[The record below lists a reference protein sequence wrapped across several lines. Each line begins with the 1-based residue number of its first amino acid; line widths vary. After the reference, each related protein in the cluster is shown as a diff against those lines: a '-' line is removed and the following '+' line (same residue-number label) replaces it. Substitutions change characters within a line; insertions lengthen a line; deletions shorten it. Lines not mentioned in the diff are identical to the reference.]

1 MAART
6 RTSVLERGA
15 DGSCVTLSVIP
26 GGLRVITESVPG
38 ARSASVGI
46 WVGVGS
52 VDETPKLAGASHYL
66 EHLLF
71 KGTTHRTGHEIAS
84 AIDAVGG
91 ELNAFT
97 AHEYT
102 CFYAHVLASSAEL
115 AVDIVC
121 DVVLD
126 AVIDGAD
133 VDVERQVILE
143 EISMR
148 DDDPEDTLGDAFA
161 AALFAGHPV
170 ASPVIGSEQS
180 ILGMSRA
187 QVAGYYRRRYS
198 PERMVVSVAGGVDH
212 GDVVRWVRKSFG
224 DRLSA
229 DAQPEAP
236 RVGRG
241 RARAMSDVLVVERD
255 TEQAHLCIGV
265 SAPGRSD
272 PDRYAM
278 SVLAAALGGGMSSR
292 LFRTIREERG
302 LAYSCYAATSGYAD
316 VGSFSVYAGCQPE
329 NLGTV
334 TTLISRELA
343 AVAER
348 GLETEELV
356 RVHGQLA
363 GGLILGLE
371 DTESKMSRIGKNLLV
386 RNEFRSV
393 SDELAAIAAV
403 GAAEVAALAGTLLTK
418 PLTAAV
424 VGPYAAQTDLPPELT
439 ALTGMSV
446 ADASKPSTVA
456 ATAAGASKGRRRRR
470 VG

>member
-1 MAART
+1 MAPRT
-6 RTSVLERGA
+6 RTAVLERGA
-15 DGSCVTLSVIP
+15 DGGVVTLSVIP

-71 KGTTHRTGHEIAS
+71 KGTRGRTGHEIAA

-97 AHEYT
+97 SHEYT
-102 CFYAHVLASSAEL
+102 CYYAHVLASSAEL

-126 AVIDGAD
+126 AVITPAD

-170 ASPVIGSEQS
+170 AAPVIGTEQTITDMNRS
-180 ILGMSRA
+180 QI
-187 QVAGYYRRRYS
+187 AGYYRRRYT
-198 PERMVVSVAGGVDH
+198 PDKMVVSVAGGVDH
-212 GDVVRWVRKSFG
+212 GEVVRWVRKAFG
-224 DRLSA
+224 PRLTA
-229 DAQPEAP
+229 DVAPQPP

-241 RARAMSDVLVVERD
+241 RVSAAADVLVVERD
-255 TEQAHLCIGV
+255 IEQAHLCVGV
-265 SAPGRSD
+265 PAPGRTD

-292 LFRTIREERG
+292 LFRTIREDHG

-334 TTLISRELA
+334 AGLIDVELQ
-343 AVAER
+343 AVAEH
-348 GLETEELV
+348 GLETAELA

-363 GGLILGLE
+363 GNLVLGLE
-371 DTESKMSRIGKNLLV
+371 DNESRMSRIGKNLLV
-386 RNEFRSV
+386 RSDYRSV
-393 SDELAAIAAV
+393 AQELESIAAV
-403 GAAEVAALAGTLLTK
+403 RADEVAALAGRLLTQ

-424 VGPYAAQTDLPPELT
+424 VGPYAAQTDLPKQLT
-439 ALTGMSV
+439 SMVSTGRQ
-446 ADASKPSTVA
+446 
-456 ATAAGASKGRRRRR
+456 RRH

>member
-15 DGSCVTLSVIP
+15 DGSTVTLSVVP

-52 VDETPKLAGASHYL
+52 VDESQKLAGASHYL

-71 KGTTHRTGHEIAS
+71 KGTRHRSGHEIAS

-97 AHEYT
+97 SHEYT
-102 CFYAHVLASSAEL
+102 CYYAHVLASSAEL

-126 AVIDGAD
+126 AVITPAD

-170 ASPVIGSEQS
+170 AAPVIGTEQS
-180 ILGMSRA
+180 VTEMTRSQI
-187 QVAGYYRRRYS
+187 AGYYRRRYA
-198 PERMVVSVAGGVDH
+198 PEAMVVSVAGGIDH
-212 GDVVRWVRKSFG
+212 ADVVRWVRKAFAG
-224 DRLSA
+224 RLA
-229 DAQPEAP
+229 DSRPQLP
-236 RVGRG
+236 RAGRG
-241 RARAMSDVLVVERD
+241 RVVAASDVLVVPRD
-255 TEQAHLCIGV
+255 IEQAHLCIGV
-265 SAPGRSD
+265 PAPGRAD
-272 PDRYAM
+272 PGRYAL

-292 LFRTIREERG
+292 LFRTIREDHG

-334 TTLISRELA
+334 SGLIDVELRR
-343 AVAER
+343 VAEH
-348 GLETEELV
+348 GLETAELA

-363 GGLILGLE
+363 GNLILGLE
-371 DTESKMSRIGKNLLV
+371 DNESKMSRIGKHLLV
-386 RNEFRSV
+386 QGDYRSV
-393 SDELAAIAAV
+393 AQELDAIAAV
-403 GAAEVAALAGTLLTK
+403 DADEIAALARRLLTQ

-424 VGPYAAQTDLPPELT
+424 VGPYAAETDLPGEL
-439 ALTGMSV
+439 LSMVGTGTV
-446 ADASKPSTVA
+446 ST
-456 ATAAGASKGRRRRR
+456 GRQRRH

>member
-6 RTSVLERGA
+6 RTTVLERGA
-15 DGSCVTLSVIP
+15 DGSVVTLSVVP

-71 KGTTHRTGHEIAS
+71 KGTTRRSGREIATT
-84 AIDAVGG
+84 IDAIGG

-97 AHEYT
+97 SHEYT
-102 CFYAHVLASSAEL
+102 CYYAHVLASSAEL

-126 AVIDGAD
+126 AVITSAD

-143 EISMR
+143 EIAMR

-170 ASPVIGSEQS
+170 ADPVIGSEQTIS
-180 ILGMSRA
+180 AMRRTQI
-187 QVAGYYRRRYS
+187 AGYYKRRYS
-198 PERMVVSVAGGVDH
+198 PDKMVVSVAGGIDH
-212 GDVVRWVRKSFG
+212 GEVVRWVRKAFG
-224 DRLSA
+224 PRLQA
-229 DAQPEAP
+229 DVAP
-236 RVGRG
+236 DLPRLGRG
-241 RARAMSDVLVVERD
+241 TAKARSDVLVIDRD
-255 TEQAHLCIGV
+255 TEQAHICVGV
-265 SAPGRSD
+265 PAPGRSD
-272 PDRYAM
+272 PGRYAM

-292 LFRTIREERG
+292 LFRTIREEHG

-334 TTLISRELA
+334 SRLIGLELASVAADGLGTRELA
-343 AVAER
+343 
-348 GLETEELV
+348 

-386 RNEFRSV
+386 RNEYRSV
-393 SDELAAIAAV
+393 ADELAAIAAV
-403 GAAEVAALAGTLLTK
+403 DADQVARLAARLLTQ

-424 VGPYAAQTDLPPELT
+424 VGPYSAQTDLPAELRELT
-439 ALTGMSV
+439 ASSTSAGRVQATRASFANTGRQ
-446 ADASKPSTVA
+446 
-456 ATAAGASKGRRRRR
+456 RRH

>member
-1 MAART
+1 MPRT
-6 RTSVLERGA
+6 RTTVLERGD
-15 DGSCVTLSVIP
+15 DGSQVTLSVVP

-52 VDETPKLAGASHYL
+52 VDETARLAGASHYL

-71 KGTTHRTGHEIAS
+71 KGTTHRSGHQIAS

-97 AHEYT
+97 SHEYT
-102 CFYAHVLASSAEL
+102 CYYAHVLGSSAEM

-126 AVIDGAD
+126 AVISSAD

-170 ASPVIGSEQS
+170 AAPVIGSEQTVS
-180 ILGMSRA
+180 AMNRA
-187 QVAGYYRRRYS
+187 QIAGYYKRRYS
-198 PERMVVSVAGGVDH
+198 PERMVVSVAGGIDH
-212 GDVVRWVRKSFG
+212 GDVVRWVRRAFAARL
-224 DRLSA
+224 DRPVA
-229 DAQPEAP
+229 PEPP
-236 RVGRG
+236 RLGRG
-241 RARAMSDVLVVERD
+241 RARARADVLVVDRD
-255 TEQAHLCIGV
+255 IEQAHLCIGV
-265 SAPGRSD
+265 PAPGRTD
-272 PDRYAM
+272 PARYAL

-292 LFRTIREERG
+292 LFRTIREEHG

-334 TTLISRELA
+334 AALIGKELA
-343 AVAER
+343 AVAAH
-348 GLETEELV
+348 GLEDDELA

-363 GGLILGLE
+363 GGLVLGLE
-371 DTESKMSRIGKNLLV
+371 DTESKMSRIGKNLLT
-386 RNEFRSV
+386 RNEYRSV
-393 SDELAAIAAV
+393 AQELAAIAAV
-403 GAAEVAALAGTLLTK
+403 GADEVAALAADLLGR

-424 VGPYAAQTDLPPELT
+424 VGPYAARSDLPAELR
-439 ALTGMSV
+439 ALTDFSSRTPTTGHR
-446 ADASKPSTVA
+446 PPNTL
-456 ATAAGASKGRRRRR
+456 TTTGRQRRH

>member
-1 MAART
+1 MAPRT
-6 RTSVLERGA
+6 RTAVLERGA
-15 DGSCVTLSVIP
+15 DGGVVTLSVIP

-38 ARSASVGI
+38 SRSASVGI

-71 KGTTHRTGHEIAS
+71 KGTRSRTGHEIAS
-84 AIDAVGG
+84 AVDAVGG

-97 AHEYT
+97 SHEYT
-102 CFYAHVLASSAEL
+102 CYYAHVLATSAEL

-126 AVIDGAD
+126 AVITPAD

-170 ASPVIGSEQS
+170 AAPVIGTEQTITDMNRS
-180 ILGMSRA
+180 QI
-187 QVAGYYRRRYS
+187 AGYYRRRYS
-198 PERMVVSVAGGVDH
+198 PDKMVVSVAGGVDH
-212 GDVVRWVRKSFG
+212 GDVVRWVRKAFG

-229 DAQPEAP
+229 DVAPQPP

-241 RARAMSDVLVVERD
+241 RAGAHGDVLVVERD
-255 TEQAHLCIGV
+255 IEQAHVCVGV
-265 SAPGRSD
+265 PAPGRSH

-292 LFRTIREERG
+292 LFRTIREDHG

-334 TTLISRELA
+334 AGLIDVELR
-343 AVAER
+343 AVAEH
-348 GLETEELV
+348 GLEPAELD

-363 GGLILGLE
+363 GNLILGLE
-371 DTESKMSRIGKNLLV
+371 DNESRMSRIGKNLLV
-386 RNEFRSV
+386 RSDYRSV
-393 SDELAAIAAV
+393 AQELEAIAAV
-403 GAAEVAALAGTLLTK
+403 RADEVATLAAKLLTQ

-424 VGPYAAQTDLPPELT
+424 VGPYAAQTDLPEELVSMVG
-439 ALTGMSV
+439 TGRQ
-446 ADASKPSTVA
+446 
-456 ATAAGASKGRRRRR
+456 RRH

>member
-6 RTSVLERGA
+6 RTTVLERGV
-15 DGSCVTLSVIP
+15 DGSAVTLSVIP

-71 KGTTHRTGHEIAS
+71 KGTSHRTGHQIAS

-97 AHEYT
+97 SHEYT
-102 CFYAHVLASSAEL
+102 CYYAHVLASSAEL

-126 AVIDGAD
+126 AVITSAD

-170 ASPVIGSEQS
+170 AAPVIGSEQT
-180 ILGMSRA
+180 ITEMTRA
-187 QVAGYYRRRYS
+187 QIAGYYRRRYS
-198 PERMVVSVAGGVDH
+198 PDKMVVSVAGGVDH
-212 GDVVRWVRKSFG
+212 GEVVKWVRKAFG
-224 DRLSA
+224 SRLDS
-229 DAQPEAP
+229 DAAPEAP
-236 RVGRG
+236 RLGRG
-241 RARAMSDVLVVERD
+241 RARAISEVLVVDRD
-255 TEQAHLCIGV
+255 IEQAHLCVGV
-265 SAPGRSD
+265 PAPGRSD
-272 PDRYAM
+272 PSRYTM

-292 LFRTIREERG
+292 LFRTIREEHG

-334 TTLISRELA
+334 ARLVGRELT
-343 AVAER
+343 AVAAN
-348 GLETEELV
+348 GLETSELA

-363 GGLILGLE
+363 GGLVLGLE
-371 DTESKMSRIGKNLLV
+371 DNESKMSRIGKNLLV
-386 RNEFRSV
+386 RNEYRSV
-393 SDELAAIAAV
+393 ADELAAIAAV
-403 GAAEVAALAGTLLTK
+403 DAGQVATLAKTLLGQQ
-418 PLTAAV
+418 LTAAV
-424 VGPYAAQTDLPPELT
+424 VGPYAAQTDLPQELT
-439 ALTGMSV
+439 SMVHTG
-446 ADASKPSTVA
+446 
-456 ATAAGASKGRRRRR
+456 GRRRA
-470 VG
+470 G

>member
-15 DGSCVTLSVIP
+15 DGSVVTLSVIP
-26 GGLRVITESVPG
+26 GGLRVITESVPS

-46 WVGVGS
+46 WVAVGS

-97 AHEYT
+97 SHEYT
-102 CFYAHVLASSAEL
+102 CYYAHVLASSAEL

-126 AVIDGAD
+126 AVITSAD

-170 ASPVIGSEQS
+170 ADPVIGTEQT
-180 ILGMSRA
+180 ITDMTRT
-187 QVAGYYRRRYS
+187 QIAGYYKRRYS
-198 PERMVVSVAGGVDH
+198 PDKMVVSVAGGVDH
-212 GDVVRWVRKSFG
+212 ADVVKWVGKAFG
-224 DRLSA
+224 SRLST
-229 DAQPEAP
+229 DVTPGKP
-236 RVGRG
+236 RIGRG
-241 RARAMSDVLVVERD
+241 TPRAWPGVLVVERD
-255 TEQAHLCIGV
+255 IEQAHLSIGV
-265 SAPGRSD
+265 PSGGRND
-272 PDRYAM
+272 PNRYAM

-292 LFRTIREERG
+292 LFRIIREEHG
-302 LAYSCYAATSGYAD
+302 LAYSCYASTAGYAD
-316 VGSFSVYAGCQPE
+316 VGSFSVYAGCQPD

-334 TTLISRELA
+334 AKLIGLELA

-348 GLETEELV
+348 GLETAELS

-386 RNEFRSV
+386 RNEYRSV
-393 SDELAAIAAV
+393 SDELTAIAKVDAGQV
-403 GAAEVAALAGTLLTK
+403 STLAASLLNQ
-418 PLTAAV
+418 PMTAAV
-424 VGPYAAQTDLPPELT
+424 VGPYAAETDLPEQLT
-439 ALTGMSV
+439 SLVRTER
-446 ADASKPSTVA
+446 P
-456 ATAAGASKGRRRRR
+456 RRH

>member
-6 RTSVLERGA
+6 RTSVLERGV
-15 DGSCVTLSVIP
+15 DGSVVTLSVIP
-26 GGLRVITESVPG
+26 GGLRVITESVPT

-52 VDETPKLAGASHYL
+52 VDETTKLAGASHYL

-71 KGTTHRTGHEIAS
+71 KGTSHRTGHEIAA

-97 AHEYT
+97 SHEYT
-102 CFYAHVLASSAEL
+102 CYYAHVLASSAEL

-126 AVIDGAD
+126 AVISSPD

-161 AALFAGHPV
+161 AAMFAGHPV
-170 ASPVIGSEQS
+170 AAPVIGSEQS
-180 ILGMSRA
+180 IIDMTRT
-187 QVAGYYRRRYS
+187 QIAGYYRRRYS
-198 PERMVVSVAGGVDH
+198 PEKMVVSVAGGVDH
-212 GDVVRWVRKSFG
+212 ADVVKWVRRAFG
-224 DRLSA
+224 SRLDPARTA
-229 DAQPEAP
+229 DLP

-241 RARAMSDVLVVERD
+241 TARALSGALVVERD
-255 TEQAHLCIGV
+255 IEQAHLSIGV
-265 SAPGRSD
+265 PSGGRND
-272 PDRYAM
+272 PDRYAT

-292 LFRTIREERG
+292 LFRTIREEHG

-334 TTLISRELA
+334 SKLIGLELA

-348 GLETEELV
+348 GLETAELA

-363 GGLILGLE
+363 GGMILGLE

-386 RNEFRSV
+386 RNEYRSV
-393 SDELAAIAAV
+393 SDELEAIARVDADQV
-403 GAAEVAALAGTLLTK
+403 SALAARLLTQ
-418 PLTAAV
+418 PMTAAV
-424 VGPYAAQTDLPPELT
+424 VGPYAAETDLPEQLT
-439 ALTGMSV
+439 SLVQTG
-446 ADASKPSTVA
+446 
-456 ATAAGASKGRRRRR
+456 GQRRH

>member
-1 MAART
+1 
-6 RTSVLERGA
+6 
-15 DGSCVTLSVIP
+15 VIP

-71 KGTTHRTGHEIAS
+71 KGTRGRTGHEIAA

-91 ELNAFT
+91 ERNAFT
-97 AHEYT
+97 SHEYT
-102 CFYAHVLASSAEL
+102 CYYAHVLASSAEL

-126 AVIDGAD
+126 AVITPAD

-170 ASPVIGSEQS
+170 AAPVIGTEQTITDMNRS
-180 ILGMSRA
+180 QI
-187 QVAGYYRRRYS
+187 AGYYRRRYS
-198 PERMVVSVAGGVDH
+198 PDKMVVSVAGGIDH
-212 GDVVRWVRKSFG
+212 GDVVRWVRKAFG
-224 DRLSA
+224 DRLTA
-229 DAQPEAP
+229 DVAPQAP

-241 RARAMSDVLVVERD
+241 RAAAGADVLVVERD
-255 TEQAHLCIGV
+255 IEQAHLCVGV
-265 SAPGRSD
+265 LAPGRSD

-292 LFRTIREERG
+292 LFRTIREDHG

-334 TTLISRELA
+334 AGLIDAELRTVA
-343 AVAER
+343 AD
-348 GLETEELV
+348 GLETAELA

-363 GGLILGLE
+363 GNLILGLE
-371 DTESKMSRIGKNLLV
+371 DNESKMSRIGKNLLV
-386 RNEFRSV
+386 RSDYRSV
-393 SDELAAIAAV
+393 AQELEAIAAV
-403 GAAEVAALAGTLLTK
+403 SADEVAALAGQLLTQ

-424 VGPYAAQTDLPPELT
+424 VGPYAAQTDLPEQLT
-439 ALTGMSV
+439 SMVSTGRQ
-446 ADASKPSTVA
+446 
-456 ATAAGASKGRRRRR
+456 RRH

>member
-6 RTSVLERGA
+6 RTTVLERGA
-15 DGSCVTLSVIP
+15 DGSAVTLSVIP
-26 GGLRVITESVPG
+26 GGLRVITESVPT

-46 WVGVGS
+46 WVGVGA

-71 KGTTHRTGHEIAS
+71 KGTSHRSGHEIAS

-97 AHEYT
+97 SHEYT
-102 CFYAHVLASSAEL
+102 CYYSHVLATSAEL

-126 AVIDGAD
+126 AVITSAD

-161 AALFAGHPV
+161 AAVFAGHPV
-170 ASPVIGSEQS
+170 AAPVIGTEQTVTEMTRTQ
-180 ILGMSRA
+180 I
-187 QVAGYYRRRYS
+187 AGYYKRRYA
-198 PERMVVSVAGGVDH
+198 PEKMVVSVAGGVDH
-212 GDVVRWVRKSFG
+212 ADVVKWVRRAFG
-224 DRLSA
+224 SRLHT
-229 DAQPEAP
+229 DAVPDAP
-236 RVGRG
+236 RIGRG
-241 RARAMSDVLVVERD
+241 TARAIAGVLVVERD
-255 TEQAHLCIGV
+255 IEQAHLSIGV
-265 SAPGRSD
+265 PAPGRSD
-272 PDRYAM
+272 PGRHAM

-292 LFRTIREERG
+292 LFRTIREDHG

-316 VGSFSVYAGCQPE
+316 VGAFSVYAGCQPE

-334 TTLISRELA
+334 AGLIETELA
-343 AVAER
+343 QVAR
-348 GLETEELV
+348 NGLEPGELT
-356 RVHGQLA
+356 RVHGQLS

-371 DTESKMSRIGKNLLV
+371 DTESRMSRIGKNLLV
-386 RNEFRSV
+386 RNAYRSV
-393 SDELAAIAAV
+393 TQELESIAAVTAEQVAELAA
-403 GAAEVAALAGTLLTK
+403 TLLTG

-424 VGPYAAQTDLPPELT
+424 VGPYAAETDLPPQLT
-439 ALTGMSV
+439 SMIHTGRQRSH
-446 ADASKPSTVA
+446 
-456 ATAAGASKGRRRRR
+456 

>member
-6 RTSVLERGA
+6 RTTVLERGA
-15 DGSCVTLSVIP
+15 DGSAVTLSVIP
-26 GGLRVITESVPG
+26 GGLRVITESVPT

-46 WVGVGS
+46 WVGVGA

-71 KGTTHRTGHEIAS
+71 KGTSHRTGHEIAS

-97 AHEYT
+97 SHEYT
-102 CFYAHVLASSAEL
+102 CYYSHVLATSAEL

-126 AVIDGAD
+126 AVITSAD

-143 EISMR
+143 EILMR

-161 AALFAGHPV
+161 AAVFAGHPV
-170 ASPVIGSEQS
+170 SAPVIGTEQT
-180 ILGMSRA
+180 ITEMTRT
-187 QVAGYYRRRYS
+187 QIAGYYKRRYA
-198 PERMVVSVAGGVDH
+198 PEKMVVSVAGGVDH
-212 GDVVRWVRKSFG
+212 QDVVKWVRRAFG
-224 DRLSA
+224 SRLGT
-229 DAQPEAP
+229 DAVPAAP
-236 RVGRG
+236 RVGG
-241 RARAMSDVLVVERD
+241 GTVRAMPGVLVVERD
-255 TEQAHLCIGV
+255 IEQAHLSIGV
-265 SAPGRSD
+265 PAPGRSD
-272 PDRYAM
+272 PGRYAL

-292 LFRTIREERG
+292 LFRTIREDHG
-302 LAYSCYAATSGYAD
+302 LAYSCYASTSGYAD
-316 VGSFSVYAGCQPE
+316 VGAFSVYAGCQPE

-334 TTLISRELA
+334 ASLIETELA
-343 AVAER
+343 QVAQH
-348 GLETEELV
+348 GLETVELA

-386 RNEFRSV
+386 RNAYRSV
-393 SDELAAIAAV
+393 SDELDAIAAV
-403 GAAEVAALAGTLLTK
+403 TAEQVADLAARLLTG

-424 VGPYAAQTDLPPELT
+424 VGPYAAEADLPVELT
-439 ALTGMSV
+439 SMVQTG
-446 ADASKPSTVA
+446 
-456 ATAAGASKGRRRRR
+456 GRRH

>member
-1 MAART
+1 MAPRT

-15 DGSCVTLSVIP
+15 DGGVVTLSVIP

-38 ARSASVGI
+38 ARSASVGV

-71 KGTTHRTGHEIAS
+71 KGTRRRSGHEIAS

-97 AHEYT
+97 SHEYT
-102 CFYAHVLASSAEL
+102 CYYAHVLASSAEL

-126 AVIDGAD
+126 AVITPAD

-170 ASPVIGSEQS
+170 AAPVIGTEQTITDMNRS
-180 ILGMSRA
+180 QI
-187 QVAGYYRRRYS
+187 AGYYRRRYS
-198 PERMVVSVAGGVDH
+198 PDKMVVSVAGGIDH
-212 GDVVRWVRKSFG
+212 GDVVRWVRTAFEGRLGG
-224 DRLSA
+224 DI
-229 DAQPEAP
+229 PP
-236 RVGRG
+236 RPPRAGRG
-241 RARAMSDVLVVERD
+241 RAAARPGVLVVERD
-255 TEQAHLCIGV
+255 IEQAHLCVGV
-265 SAPGRSD
+265 PAPGRTD
-272 PDRYAM
+272 PDRYVMA
-278 SVLAAALGGGMSSR
+278 VLAAALGGGMSSR
-292 LFRTIREERG
+292 LFRTIREDHG
-302 LAYSCYAATSGYAD
+302 LAYSCYASTSGYAD

-334 TTLISRELA
+334 ASLIGIELTAVADQGLQADELA
-343 AVAER
+343 
-348 GLETEELV
+348 

-363 GGLILGLE
+363 GSLILGLE
-371 DTESKMSRIGKNLLV
+371 DNESKMSRIGKNLLV
-386 RNEFRSV
+386 QDGYRSV
-393 SDELAAIAAV
+393 AQELDAIAAV
-403 GAAEVAALAGTLLTK
+403 RPDEVAGLAKSLLTQ

-424 VGPYAAQTDLPPELT
+424 VGPYAAQTDLPEQLT
-439 ALTGMSV
+439 SMVGTGRQ
-446 ADASKPSTVA
+446 
-456 ATAAGASKGRRRRR
+456 RRH
-470 VG
+470 GG

>member
-6 RTSVLERGA
+6 RTTVLERGV
-15 DGSCVTLSVIP
+15 DGSVVTLSVIP

-52 VDETPKLAGASHYL
+52 VDETPKLAGASHFL

-71 KGTTHRTGHEIAS
+71 KGTARRSGKEIAS

-97 AHEYT
+97 SHEYT
-102 CFYAHVLASSAEL
+102 CYYAHVLASSAEL

-126 AVIDGAD
+126 AVITSAD
-133 VDVERQVILE
+133 VDVERQVILD

-170 ASPVIGSEQS
+170 ADPVIGSQKT
-180 ILGMSRA
+180 IAAMTRT
-187 QVAGYYRRRYS
+187 QIAGYYKRRYA
-198 PERMVVSVAGGVDH
+198 PEKMVVSVAGAVDH
-212 GDVVRWVRKSFG
+212 GEVVRWVRKAFAS
-224 DRLSA
+224 RLTV
-229 DAQPEAP
+229 DAVPEPARP
-236 RVGRG
+236 GRG
-241 RARAMSDVLVVERD
+241 RVGARPGLLLIDRD
-255 TEQAHLCIGV
+255 IEQAHVCIGV
-265 SAPGRSD
+265 PAPARSD
-272 PDRYAM
+272 PARYAV

-292 LFRTIREERG
+292 LFQTIREEHG
-302 LAYSCYAATSGYAD
+302 LAYSCYAAASGYAD

-334 TTLISRELA
+334 SALIRDELA
-343 AVAER
+343 SVAAQ
-348 GLETEELV
+348 GLHTTELT

-371 DTESKMSRIGKNLLV
+371 DNESKMSRIGKNLLV
-386 RNEFRSV
+386 RNDYLSV
-393 SDELAAIAAV
+393 ADELAAIAAV
-403 GAAEVAALAGTLLTK
+403 GTDDVAAIAASLLTR

-424 VGPYAAQTDLPPELT
+424 VGPYSAHTDLPAELR
-439 ALTGMSV
+439 ALTS
-446 ADASKPSTVA
+446 SSA
-456 ATAAGASKGRRRRR
+456 AAPAWATSAGSANTGRQRRH

>member
-1 MAART
+1 MAVRT

-15 DGSCVTLSVIP
+15 DGSQVTLSVIP

-71 KGTTHRTGHEIAS
+71 KGTTHRSGHEIAAS
-84 AIDAVGG
+84 IDAVGG

-102 CFYAHVLASSAEL
+102 CYYAHVLASSAEL

-126 AVIDGAD
+126 AVIESAD
-133 VDVERQVILE
+133 LDVERQVILE

-161 AALFAGHPV
+161 AAVFAGHPV
-170 ASPVIGSEQS
+170 ASPVIGSEQTITEMTRS
-180 ILGMSRA
+180 

-198 PERMVVSVAGGVDH
+198 PEKMVVSVAGGIDH
-212 GDVVRWVRKSFG
+212 SDVVRWVRKAFEPRMRS
-224 DRLSA
+224 DVP
-229 DAQPEAP
+229 PEPP
-236 RVGRG
+236 RVGKG
-241 RARAMSDVLVVERD
+241 RASARADVLVVDRD
-255 TEQAHLCIGV
+255 IEQAHLCIGV
-265 SAPGRSD
+265 PAPGRSD
-272 PDRYAM
+272 PSRHAM

-292 LFRTIREERG
+292 LFRTIREDHG
-302 LAYSCYAATSGYAD
+302 LAYSCYAATSGYSD

-334 TTLISRELA
+334 SSLIGAELA
-343 AVAER
+343 NVAEH
-348 GLETEELV
+348 GLRTEELA

-371 DTESKMSRIGKNLLV
+371 DNESKMSRIGKNLLT
-386 RNEFRSV
+386 RKEYRSV

-403 GAAEVAALAGTLLTK
+403 DAQEVAALASTLLTRR
-418 PLTAAV
+418 LTAAV
-424 VGPYAAQTDLPPELT
+424 VGPYAAQTDLPAELT
-439 ALTGMSV
+439 ALTRS
-446 ADASKPSTVA
+446 S
-456 ATAAGASKGRRRRR
+456 AAGSRAAGKARATTGRQRRN

>member
-1 MAART
+1 MPART
-6 RTSVLERGA
+6 RTTVLERGV
-15 DGSCVTLSVIP
+15 DGGAVTLSVIP
-26 GGLRVITESVPG
+26 GGLRVVTESVPG
-38 ARSASVGI
+38 ALSASVGI

-71 KGTTHRTGHEIAS
+71 KGTARRSGREIAS
-84 AIDAVGG
+84 TIDAVGG

-97 AHEYT
+97 SHEYT
-102 CFYAHVLASSAEL
+102 CYYAHVLASSAEL
-115 AVDIVC
+115 AVNIVC

-126 AVIDGAD
+126 AVISSPD

-170 ASPVIGSEQS
+170 AAPVIGSEQT
-180 ILGMSRA
+180 IAKMTRT
-187 QVAGYYRRRYS
+187 QVAGYYKRRYH
-198 PERMVVSVAGGVDH
+198 PERMVVAVAGGVDH
-212 GDVVRWVRKSFG
+212 ADVVKWVRRAFG
-224 DRLSA
+224 SRL
-229 DAQPEAP
+229 DAGVAPAAP

-241 RARAMSDVLVVERD
+241 RAVARPDVFVVNRD
-255 TEQAHLCIGV
+255 IEQAHLCVGV
-265 SAPGRSD
+265 PAPGRSD
-272 PDRYAM
+272 PGRYAM

-292 LFRTIREERG
+292 LFRVIREEHG

-334 TTLISRELA
+334 SKLIGAELA
-343 AVAER
+343 AVAEK
-348 GLETEELV
+348 GLERAELA

-386 RNEFRSV
+386 RNEYRSV

-403 GAAEVAALAGTLLTK
+403 SADQVAAMAGSLLTG

-424 VGPYAAQTDLPPELT
+424 VGPYAAETDLPEQLISMIHPE
-439 ALTGMSV
+439 
-446 ADASKPSTVA
+446 
-456 ATAAGASKGRRRRR
+456 
-470 VG
+470 

>member
-15 DGSCVTLSVIP
+15 DGAQVTLSVIP

-52 VDETPKLAGASHYL
+52 IDETARLAGASHYL

-71 KGTTHRTGHEIAS
+71 KGTRHRSGHEVA
-84 AIDAVGG
+84 AAVDAVGG

-97 AHEYT
+97 SHEYT
-102 CFYAHVLASSAEL
+102 CYYAHVLASSAEL

-126 AVIDGAD
+126 AVIEPAD

-161 AALFAGHPV
+161 AAMFAGHPV
-170 ASPVIGSEQS
+170 AAPVIGSELTIQS
-180 ILGMSRA
+180 MTRA
-187 QVAGYYRRRYS
+187 QVAGYYQRRYS
-198 PERMVVSVAGGVDH
+198 PEKMVVSVAGGVDH
-212 GDVVRWVRKSFG
+212 ADVVRWVRRAFG
-224 DRLSA
+224 SRLDS
-229 DAQPEAP
+229 DAVPGSP
-236 RVGRG
+236 RVGRRG
-241 RARAMSDVLVVERD
+241 RAHPMAEVLVVDRD
-255 TEQAHLCIGV
+255 IEQAHLCIGV
-265 SAPGRSD
+265 PAPGRSD
-272 PDRYAM
+272 PGRYSL

-292 LFRTIREERG
+292 LFRTIREEHG

-329 NLGTV
+329 NLAKV
-334 TTLISRELA
+334 STLIGAELA
-343 AVAER
+343 AVAEN
-348 GLETEELV
+348 GLEKDELA

-371 DTESKMSRIGKNLLV
+371 DTESKMSRIGKNLLT
-386 RNEFRSV
+386 RNEYRSV
-393 SDELAAIAAV
+393 SEELAAIAAV
-403 GAAEVAALAGTLLTK
+403 DAEQVASLARRLLAS

-424 VGPYAAQTDLPPELT
+424 VGPYAAHTDLPAELT
-439 ALTGMSV
+439 ALTGASV
-446 ADASKPSTVA
+446 AGSRVASSARAST
-456 ATAAGASKGRRRRR
+456 GRRRRH

>member
-6 RTSVLERGA
+6 RTTVLERGA
-15 DGSCVTLSVIP
+15 DGSAVTLSVIL
-26 GGLRVITESVPG
+26 GGLRVVTESVPG

-52 VDETPKLAGASHYL
+52 VDETSKLAGASHFL

-71 KGTTHRTGHEIAS
+71 KGTTRRSGHQIAS

-97 AHEYT
+97 ANEYT
-102 CFYAHVLASSAEL
+102 CYYAHVLASSAEL

-126 AVIDGAD
+126 AVITSAD
-133 VDVERQVILE
+133 VDVERQVILD

-161 AALFAGHPV
+161 SAVFAGHPV
-170 ASPVIGSEQS
+170 ADPVIGSHAS
-180 ILGMSRA
+180 ITAMSRT
-187 QVAGYYRRRYS
+187 QIAGYYRRRYS
-198 PERMVVSVAGGVDH
+198 PEKMVVSVAGAIDH
-212 GDVVRWVRKSFG
+212 GDVVRWVRKAFRS
-224 DRLSA
+224 RLSDGA
-229 DAQPEAP
+229 TPEPP
-236 RVGRG
+236 RSGRG
-241 RARAMSDVLVVERD
+241 RIGARPGVLVVDRD
-255 TEQAHLCIGV
+255 IEQAHVCIGV
-265 SAPGRSD
+265 PAAGRSD
-272 PDRYAM
+272 PRRYAM
-278 SVLAAALGGGMSSR
+278 AVLAAALGGGMSSR
-292 LFRTIREERG
+292 LFRIIREEHG
-302 LAYSCYAATSGYAD
+302 LAYSCYATTAAYAD
-316 VGSFSVYAGCQPE
+316 VGSFSVYAACQPE

-334 TTLISRELA
+334 VNLVGTELA
-343 AVAER
+343 AVAAD
-348 GLETEELV
+348 GLKTTELT

-371 DTESKMSRIGKNLLV
+371 DIESRMSRIGKDLLV
-386 RNEFRSV
+386 RNEYRSV

-403 GAAEVAALAGTLLTK
+403 QADDVSRLAAALLTQ

-424 VGPYAAQTDLPPELT
+424 VGPYSAQTDLPAELRALT
-439 ALTGMSV
+439 AS
-446 ADASKPSTVA
+446 STVA
-456 ATAAGASKGRRRRR
+456 GIRTPSASFANTGRQRRH

>member
-1 MAART
+1 MAPRT
-6 RTSVLERGA
+6 RTAVLERGA
-15 DGSCVTLSVIP
+15 DGGVVTLSVIP

-71 KGTTHRTGHEIAS
+71 KGTTHRTGHEIAM

-97 AHEYT
+97 SHEYT
-102 CFYAHVLASSAEL
+102 CYYSHVLASSAEL

-126 AVIDGAD
+126 AVITSAD

-170 ASPVIGSEQS
+170 AAPVIGSEQT
-180 ILGMSRA
+180 IVDMTRT
-187 QVAGYYRRRYS
+187 QIAGYYKRRYS
-198 PERMVVSVAGGVDH
+198 PDKMVVSVAGGVDH
-212 GDVVRWVRKSFG
+212 ADVVRWVRKAFG
-224 DRLSA
+224 SRLDA
-229 DAQPEAP
+229 DVSSGAPRAGRGTPKAQP
-236 RVGRG
+236 G
-241 RARAMSDVLVVERD
+241 VLVVERD
-255 TEQAHLCIGV
+255 IEQAHLSIGV
-265 SAPGRSD
+265 PSGGRND
-272 PDRYAM
+272 PRRYAM

-292 LFRTIREERG
+292 LFRTIREEHG

-334 TTLISRELA
+334 SKLIGLELA

-348 GLETEELV
+348 GLETSELA

-363 GGLILGLE
+363 GGMILGLE

-386 RNEFRSV
+386 RNEYRSV
-393 SDELAAIAAV
+393 SDELAAIASV
-403 GAAEVAALAGTLLTK
+403 DAEQVSALAASLLTQ
-418 PLTAAV
+418 PMTAAV
-424 VGPYAAQTDLPPELT
+424 VGPYAAETDLPEQLT
-439 ALTGMSV
+439 SLVRTGRQ
-446 ADASKPSTVA
+446 
-456 ATAAGASKGRRRRR
+456 RRH

>member
-1 MAART
+1 MAGRT
-6 RTSVLERGA
+6 RTTVLERGA
-15 DGSCVTLSVIP
+15 DGAAVTLSVIP

-46 WVGVGS
+46 WVAVGS
-52 VDETPKLAGASHYL
+52 VDETPRLAGASHYL

-84 AIDAVGG
+84 AIDGVGG

-97 AHEYT
+97 SHEYT

-126 AVIDGAD
+126 AVITSAD

-170 ASPVIGSEQS
+170 AAPVIGTEQTIQDMTRS
-180 ILGMSRA
+180 QI
-187 QVAGYYRRRYS
+187 AGYYRRRYS
-198 PERMVVSVAGGVDH
+198 PGKMVVSVAGGIDH
-212 GDVVRWVRKSFG
+212 GDVVRWVRKAFG
-224 DRLSA
+224 ARLHTDVSP
-229 DAQPEAP
+229 DSP
-236 RVGRG
+236 RSGHG
-241 RARAMSDVLVVERD
+241 RARAMSDVLVVDRD
-255 TEQAHLCIGV
+255 IEQAHLCVGV
-265 SAPGRSD
+265 PAPGRSD
-272 PDRYAM
+272 PSRHAM

-292 LFRTIREERG
+292 LFRTIREEHG

-334 TTLISRELA
+334 ARLIGTELETVAGLGLEPDELA
-343 AVAER
+343 
-348 GLETEELV
+348 

-363 GGLILGLE
+363 GGLILSLE
-371 DTESKMSRIGKNLLV
+371 DNESKMSRIGKNLLV
-386 RNEFRSV
+386 RGEYRSV
-393 SDELAAIAAV
+393 ADELAAIAAV
-403 GAAEVAALAGTLLTK
+403 EKEEVAALAGTLLTG

-424 VGPYAAQTDLPPELT
+424 VGPYAAQTELPAELT
-439 ALTGMSV
+439 ALVGP
-446 ADASKPSTVA
+446 APR
-456 ATAAGASKGRRRRR
+456 GQR
-470 VG
+470 VSP